1 MSQLTNTTNWLAEVE
16 KRKEALI
23 ADTQA
28 LLKIKSIL
36 DPETVTETAPFGQ
49 GVEQALDFMLTKAS
63 TDGFSVKNTEG
74 YAGHIEYGEGKE
86 ILGVLGHIDVVPE
99 GSGWNSDPFAAEIRD
114 GRIYARGAIDDKG
127 PVMAAYY
134 GLKMI
139 KELGLPVNKRIR
151 LILGGDEESEWR
163 CVDHY
168 FKTEEMPTIGFSP
181 DAEFP
186 ICNAEKG
193 ICNLEL
199 TYQGQANPDTDFKII
214 SFGAGERL
222 NMVPDLATAV
232 VEMDP
237 NRITKIKE
245 VFKAFCTSAL
255 IEHSIEIDNNQVT
268 FTIHGVSAH
277 GSTPHLGVN
286 AGVKLAAFLANYTS
300 HPYFHFIKK
309 YIVFNEDGSK
319 FDIAYHDHI
328 TEDLT
333 INYGTFQFS
342 TTAPSIIGLNLRYPV
357 TFDFETGFTNLK
369 VIATLNGFEL
379 KEGRHQKPHHV
390 PADNTLVTTLQK
402 VYQEHTGQDATLYSM
417 GGGTYARALTQGVA
431 FGPLFPGREDVVH
444 QKNEYISIDDLIK
457 ATAIYAHAIYELA
470 K

>member
-151 LILGGDEESEWR
+151 LILGG
-163 CVDHY
+163 
-168 FKTEEMPTIGFSP
+168 G
-181 DAEFP
+181 
-186 ICNAEKG
+186 
-193 ICNLEL
+193 
-199 TYQGQANPDTDFKII
+199 
-214 SFGAGERL
+214 
-222 NMVPDLATAV
+222 
-232 VEMDP
+232 
-237 NRITKIKE
+237 
-245 VFKAFCTSAL
+245 
-255 IEHSIEIDNNQVT
+255 
-268 FTIHGVSAH
+268 GVS
-277 GSTPHLGVN
+277 
-286 AGVKLAAFLANYTS
+286 
-300 HPYFHFIKK
+300 
-309 YIVFNEDGSK
+309 E
-319 FDIAYHDHI
+319 
-328 TEDLT
+328 
-333 INYGTFQFS
+333 
-342 TTAPSIIGLNLRYPV
+342 
-357 TFDFETGFTNLK
+357 
-369 VIATLNGFEL
+369 
-379 KEGRHQKPHHV
+379 
-390 PADNTLVTTLQK
+390 
-402 VYQEHTGQDATLYSM
+402 
-417 GGGTYARALTQGVA
+417 
-431 FGPLFPGREDVVH
+431 
-444 QKNEYISIDDLIK
+444 
-457 ATAIYAHAIYELA
+457 
-470 K
+470 